1 MANWSINEGLLRGI
15 QLDLEEIIVWF
26 KRKSEKS
33 KKENIISEK
42 KLTEDRKEEILGF
55 ISKKSIEVQS
65 LTREDQAKA
74 FEEIGLA
81 YYELGD
87 EENAIDLLEK
97 SLQIKKTIG
106 ESFKTLLK
114 LYNKKRAE
122 AAENNNADNLQIFL
136 NKIDLLMQISKDVTR
151 GVK

>member
-1 MANWSINEGLLRGI
+1 M
-15 QLDLEEIIVWF
+15 WF
-26 KRKSEKS
+26 KRKSEKY
-33 KKENIISEK
+33 KKESTISVK
-42 KLTEDRKEEILGF
+42 KLTENRQEELLKF
-55 ISKKSIEVQS
+55 IPEKLIEVQS
-65 LTREDQAKA
+65 LTSEEQAKA

-87 EENAIDLLEK
+87 EENAIDSLEK
-97 SLQIKKTIG
+97 SLRLKKTIG

-122 AAENNNADNLQIFL
+122 AAGNNDAVNLQIFL